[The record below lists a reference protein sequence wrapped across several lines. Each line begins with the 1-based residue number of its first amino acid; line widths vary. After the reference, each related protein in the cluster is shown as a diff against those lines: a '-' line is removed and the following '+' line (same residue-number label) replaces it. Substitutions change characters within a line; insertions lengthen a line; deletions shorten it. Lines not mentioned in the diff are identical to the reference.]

1 MWQITN
7 GRCVQKQKMR
17 AVSSKTA
24 NDQTKKE
31 TKEET
36 RKGVWLR
43 ECEEGRERG
52 NETLMES
59 DRRECC
65 WETLRQ
71 DANMMSSSLC

>member
-1 MWQITN
+1 M
-7 GRCVQKQKMR
+7 QKQEMR
-17 AVSSKTA
+17 AVSSKTV
-24 NDQTKKE
+24 NDQKK
-31 TKEET
+31 KK
-36 RKGVWLR
+36 RDKGGNKNGSVVER
-43 ECEEGRERG
+43 ECEEVRERG